1 MSKAFSILPEV
12 REKLCSIEDHRR
24 SSAIV
29 FGRGGGLYMSKSY
42 SAWVGRQVVLQIE
55 TGKSQ
60 VPLRGQVVNE
70 SSIAVRFRLD
80 GCWDVDIFKE
90 MILGVEADTYG
101 AFHPSSLGPSNKA
114 LSASRSGSTAM
125 LNWNRGLDFWCSKN
139 LSWQLCW
146 KTFISTGLAG
156 SVLFVLALHVSV
168 SEPATHF
175 AHFICGYLGLLFC
188 AVSLSCGVLVVNY
201 SVKPQSHIFAEW
213 SKPFAS
219 FLDWLRQPIHL

>member
-1 MSKAFSILPEV
+1 MLCRESRVQARPNPKQNRKSAPSMSKAFSILPEV

-60 VPLRGQVVNE
+60 VPLRGQVVNQ

-101 AFHPSSLGPSNKA
+101 AFHPSSLG
-114 LSASRSGSTAM
+114 
-125 LNWNRGLDFWCSKN
+125 
-139 LSWQLCW
+139 
-146 KTFISTGLAG
+146 
-156 SVLFVLALHVSV
+156 
-168 SEPATHF
+168 
-175 AHFICGYLGLLFC
+175 
-188 AVSLSCGVLVVNY
+188 
-201 SVKPQSHIFAEW
+201 
-213 SKPFAS
+213 
-219 FLDWLRQPIHL
+219 